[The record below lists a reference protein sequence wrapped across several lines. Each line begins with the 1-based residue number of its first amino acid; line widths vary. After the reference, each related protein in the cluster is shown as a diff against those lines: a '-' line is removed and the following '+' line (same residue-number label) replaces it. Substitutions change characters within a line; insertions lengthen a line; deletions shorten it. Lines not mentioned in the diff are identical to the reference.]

1 MNQGYRWEE
10 VVPADAR
17 GSMLL
22 EHLLRRPYRGGG
34 RGGDAGSWQG
44 RLSRG
49 EVTLSGQV
57 ANGEERLAGGEPL
70 VWRRPPWEEPPA
82 PLAFAVLH
90 RDRHL
95 LGVAKPAG
103 LPTMPSGGRYLE
115 HTLLHQVQRRF
126 PEATPLHRLDRGT
139 SGVVLFA
146 RSELARRECSL
157 AWQRGEVRRR
167 YLALVEGLPRA
178 DDFVIDAPIG
188 ELPHPRI
195 GRVFAAAAAG
205 RPASTR
211 VRVLE
216 RHEGVGEGQGVDV
229 ALVELEIGSGR
240 PHQIRI
246 HLAHAGH
253 GLVGEPFYGAGG
265 LPRPGSDALPGDV
278 GYLLHAERVALRH
291 PSTGFPLE
299 VWCAAPS
306 KLVTPGRP
314 DWPRTPS

>member
-10 VVPADAR
+10 VVPFEAR
-17 GSMLL
+17 GRTLL
-22 EHLLRRPYRGGG
+22 GHLVRRTG
-34 RGGDAGSWQG
+34 RGGDRKGDAGPWKG
-44 RLSRG
+44 RLARG

-70 VWRRPPWEEPPA
+70 VWRRPPWEEPSA

-90 RDRHL
+90 RDDHL

-115 HTLLHQVQRRF
+115 HTLLHLVQRRF

-167 YLALVEGLPRA
+167 YLALVEGLPPA
-178 DDFVIDAPIG
+178 DDFTIDAPIG

-195 GRVFAAAAAG
+195 GRVFAAAAGG
-205 RPASTR
+205 RPAPPR

-216 RHEGVGEGQGVDV
+216 RYERL
-229 ALVELEIGSGR
+229 ALVEIEIGSGR

-265 LPRPGSDALPGDV
+265 LPRPESDALPGDV

-291 PSTGFPLE
+291 PSSGNPLE
-299 VWCAAPS
+299 VWCAASS
-306 KLVTPGRP
+306 KLVSPGRP